1 MLFDLLISGLAR
13 VCCSLDRLD
22 LSVVACLDID
32 LSAFATI
39 YDVEEPVA
47 VTRVLLRQGAEL
59 FATFTRAYRIASS
72 R

>member
-13 VCCSLDRLD
+13 VSCSLDRLD
-22 LSVVACLDID
+22 LGVVACFDID
-32 LSAFATI
+32 LLAFATI

-59 FATFTRAYRIASS
+59 FATFTRA
-72 R
+72 